1 MTKRSRDSI
10 IASSHSEPSDRQAS
24 NDAEAVGSQE
34 DADGSALKKA
44 RSFMATLVSTLGA
57 RKKHLANLA
66 RLAMCVDRE
75 RPDAT
80 RTDQNVASRQ
90 IDKPAEDQH

>member
-10 IASSHSEPSDRQAS
+10 AASSHSEPSDRQAS

-44 RSFMATLVSTLGA
+44 RSFMATLVSDEKRRKSISLNALGM
-57 RKKHLANLA
+57 RRVSLKEN
-66 RLAMCVDRE
+66 AMR
-75 RPDAT
+75 RGPT
-80 RTDQNVASRQ
+80 
-90 IDKPAEDQH
+90 KMW

>member
-1 MTKRSRDSI
+1 MTKRPRDSI
-10 IASSHSEPSDRQAS
+10 TASSHWEPSDRQAS

-44 RSFMATLVSTLGA
+44 RSFMATLVSNQRAQKEAFADRT
-57 RKKHLANLA
+57 RP
-66 RLAMCVDRE
+66 AMCVARGRQDV
-75 RPDAT
+75 T

-90 IDKPAEDQH
+90 MDKPAEDQH

>member
-10 IASSHSEPSDRQAS
+10 AASSHSEPSDRQAS

-44 RSFMATLVSTLGA
+44 RSFMATLVSDQRRCERIWLNALGM
-57 RKKHLANLA
+57 RRVSLKEN
-66 RLAMCVDRE
+66 AMR
-75 RPDAT
+75 RGPT
-80 RTDQNVASRQ
+80 
-90 IDKPAEDQH
+90 KMW